1 MTVSVLVN
9 IVTVLQTYRLFHILY
24 KASHVNSETFLF

>member
-9 IVTVLQTYRLFHILY
+9 TEFKKEYNFIFNPAVKIFE
-24 KASHVNSETFLF
+24 KFNKF

>member
-9 IVTVLQTYRLFHILY
+9 TRNTL
-24 KASHVNSETFLF
+24 